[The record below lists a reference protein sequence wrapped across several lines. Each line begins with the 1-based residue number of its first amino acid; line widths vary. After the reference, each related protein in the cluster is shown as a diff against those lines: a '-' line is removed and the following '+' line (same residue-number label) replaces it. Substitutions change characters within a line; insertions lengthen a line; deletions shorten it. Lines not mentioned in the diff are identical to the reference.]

1 MATNIKSTRPLFDR
15 VVVREVIDNAQ
26 TFLDLKENNP
36 DAYAKIFQKNQNIQ
50 AAEVVQSENTPF
62 SAGNSGVDPKIGLLS
77 DLSSESEKALLMAP
91 PNSIV
96 GVVVT
101 PGFEYDSTP
110 KIFYPMFPPH
120 LSFPV
125 KPGET
130 VWVVNPGRKDEFST
144 PFGSKKTAQESAVSG
159 ELTNAGFWICR
170 IPSPAYA
177 DDLNFTHD
185 DRSRS
190 YYYRDSQEPNVNL
203 SDFPPDF
210 SNGPYSDGR
219 SPTLYDSSYDFSNI
233 RAKSLSNNLTSRE
246 SVPRFTK
253 RPGDLV
259 IQGSNNT
266 LISLGED
273 RPRSEQ
279 GSNTQYRGKEKAGP
293 RVNPKE
299 GTIDIVAGRGF
310 SPEGSANNQT
320 AVKNTLGQDETEKRT
335 WARDTAKKRIV
346 KVTEGDPDLIHD
358 LSRIYVS
365 MKTDGDKNFGFDNA
379 SLLPDPGNALDPV
392 DGKPYVVLKSNEIR
406 ILARQTRDGQEVK
419 ENGSIRIIKE
429 GTRENGHSVDQ
440 AVITFQPDGTIMI
453 DGPKIVIGSGNEKNN
468 GQGDQVLI
476 GGADASEAIV
486 LGTTLRDFLFEL
498 LSQMETNAPNFIANG
513 GGPGVLNPAILTTIT
528 SFKNQLDQI
537 LSKVGKTK

>member
-36 DAYAKIFQKNQNIQ
+36 DAYAKIFQKNQSIQ

-210 SNGPYSDGR
+210 SNGPYPDGR

-310 SPEGSANNQT
+310 SPEGSVNNQT
-320 AVKNTLGQDETEKRT
+320 SVKNTLDQDETEKRT
-335 WARDTAKKRIV
+335 WARDASKKRIV

-379 SLLPDPGNALDPV
+379 SLLPDPGVALDPV

-406 ILARQTRDGQEVK
+406 ILARQTKDGQEVK

>member
-170 IPSPAYA
+170 IPSPAYV

-279 GSNTQYRGKEKAGP
+279 GSNTQYRGKEKSGP

-310 SPEGSANNQT
+310 SPEGSVNNQT
-320 AVKNTLGQDETEKRT
+320 SVKNTLDQDETEKRT

-392 DGKPYVVLKSNEIR
+392 DGKPYVVCCLK
-406 ILARQTRDGQEVK
+406 
-419 ENGSIRIIKE
+419 IK
-429 GTRENGHSVDQ
+429 RN
-440 AVITFQPDGTIMI
+440 
-453 DGPKIVIGSGNEKNN
+453 
-468 GQGDQVLI
+468 
-476 GGADASEAIV
+476 
-486 LGTTLRDFLFEL
+486 
-498 LSQMETNAPNFIANG
+498 
-513 GGPGVLNPAILTTIT
+513 
-528 SFKNQLDQI
+528 
-537 LSKVGKTK
+537 

>member
-170 IPSPAYA
+170 IPSPAYV

-279 GSNTQYRGKEKAGP
+279 GSNTQYRGKEKSGP

-310 SPEGSANNQT
+310 SPEGSVNNQT
-320 AVKNTLGQDETEKRT
+320 SVKNTLDQDETEKRT

-453 DGPKIVIGSGNEKNN
+453 DGPKIVIGSGNEKDN

-476 GGADASEAIV
+476 GGSSADQPIV
-486 LGTTLRDFLFEL
+486 LGNELKSLIEDLITAIKAITVPTGTGPSGPPINSAQFESVSL
-498 LSQMETNAPNFIANG
+498 KL
-513 GGPGVLNPAILTTIT
+513 
-528 SFKNQLDQI
+528 KNM

>member
-26 TFLDLKENNP
+26 KFLDLKENNP
-36 DAYAKIFQKNQNIQ
+36 DAYAKIFQKNQSIQ

-210 SNGPYSDGR
+210 SNGPYPDGR

-310 SPEGSANNQT
+310 SPEGSVNNQT
-320 AVKNTLGQDETEKRT
+320 SVKNTLDQDETEKRT
-335 WARDTAKKRIV
+335 WARDASKKRIV

-379 SLLPDPGNALDPV
+379 SLLPDPGVALDPV

-406 ILARQTRDGQEVK
+406 ILARQTKDGQEVK

>member
-1 MATNIKSTRPLFDR
+1 MATNIKSSRPLFER
-15 VVVREVIDNAQ
+15 VVVREVIDNPQ
-26 TFLDLKENNP
+26 KFLDLQENKP
-36 DAYAKIFQKNQNIQ
+36 DEYAKIFQKNSKTKNENIGVTTSQ
-50 AAEVVQSENTPF
+50 TTPLNP
-62 SAGNSGVDPKIGLLS
+62 GTSGVDPKVGLLS
-77 DLSSESEKALLMAP
+77 DLSPQSQKALLMAP

-101 PGFEYDSTP
+101 PGHAYDSTP

-130 VWVVNPGRKDEFST
+130 VWVVNPGTKDEFST
-144 PFGSKKTAQESAVSG
+144 SYTSSKRAPESVVDG
-159 ELTNAGFWICR
+159 ELINSGFWICR
-170 IPSPAYA
+170 IPTPSYA

-190 YYYRDSQEPNVNL
+190 FYYRDSQNSDADLN
-203 SDFPPDF
+203 DFPPDF
-210 SNGPYSDGR
+210 RNGAFVDEKT
-219 SPTLYDSSYDFSNI
+219 PTIRNLSFDFTNI
-233 RAKSLSNNLTSRE
+233 RSKSLSNNLTTRE

-273 RPRSEQ
+273 RPSSDQ
-279 GSNTQYRGKEKAGP
+279 GSSTQYKGKEKSGP
-293 RVNPKE
+293 RVNTKE

-310 SPEGSANNQT
+310 SPEGSVNNQT
-320 AVKNTLGQDETEKRT
+320 TVKNTLDQDETEKRS
-335 WARDTAKKRIV
+335 WAKDADKKRIV
-346 KVTEGDPDLIHD
+346 KITEGDPDLIHD

-365 MKTDGDKNFGFDNA
+365 MKTNGDKNFGFDNA
-379 SLLPDPGNALDPV
+379 SLLPDPGAALDPV

-406 ILARQTRDGQEVK
+406 ILARQTKDGQEVK

-453 DGPKIVIGSGNEKNN
+453 DGPKIVIGSGNEKGN

-476 GGADASEAIV
+476 GGSSASEPIV
-486 LGTTLRDFLFEL
+486 LGNALKSLLQEL
-498 LSQMETNAPNFIANG
+498 ISAITAITVPTGVGPSGTPVNAPDINRIAQDLDKILSQ
-513 GGPGVLNPAILTTIT
+513 
-528 SFKNQLDQI
+528 
-537 LSKVGKTK
+537 VGKTK

>member
-170 IPSPAYA
+170 IPSPAYV

-279 GSNTQYRGKEKAGP
+279 GSNTQYRGKEKSGP

-310 SPEGSANNQT
+310 SPEGSVNNQT
-320 AVKNTLGQDETEKRT
+320 SVKNTLDQDETEKRT

-453 DGPKIVIGSGNEKNN
+453 DGPKIVIGSGNEKDN

-476 GGADASEAIV
+476 GGSSADQPIV
-486 LGTTLRDFLFEL
+486 LGNELKALIEDLITAIKAITVPTGTGPSGPPINSAQFESVSL
-498 LSQMETNAPNFIANG
+498 KL
-513 GGPGVLNPAILTTIT
+513 
-528 SFKNQLDQI
+528 KNM

>member
-170 IPSPAYA
+170 IPSPAYV

-279 GSNTQYRGKEKAGP
+279 GSNTQYRGKEKSGP

-310 SPEGSANNQT
+310 SPEGSVNNQT
-320 AVKNTLGQDETEKRT
+320 SVKNTLDQDETEKRT

-406 ILARQTRDGQEVK
+406 ILARQTKDGQEVK

-453 DGPKIVIGSGNEKNN
+453 DGPKIVIGSGNEKDN

-476 GGADASEAIV
+476 GGSSADQPIV
-486 LGTTLRDFLFEL
+486 LGNELKSLIEDLITAIKAITVPTGTGPSGPPINSAQFESVSL
-498 LSQMETNAPNFIANG
+498 KL
-513 GGPGVLNPAILTTIT
+513 
-528 SFKNQLDQI
+528 KNM